1 MLRRHIVA
9 AATAIAAA
17 TLPATAIAEGNLAAQ
32 PETLVLAIDGGALT
46 FSATEYQI
54 ETGKYYRWEIISD
67 GIEEIMIQAPDLFR
81 NSWINQIII
90 NDLEVHTSGAIYGI
104 EFDDAGTVLIFFVP
118 IRPGNYEFFA
128 PGHEERGMLGTF
140 VVR

>member
-9 AATAIAAA
+9 AVTAIAAA
-17 TLPATAIAEGNLAAQ
+17 TFPATAIAEGNLAAQ
-32 PETLVLAIDGGALT
+32 PETLVLEINGAALT

-54 ETGKYYRWEIISD
+54 ETGKYYRWEITSD
-67 GIEEIMIQAPDLFR
+67 GIEEVMIRAPDLFR

-90 NDLEVHTSGAIYGI
+90 DEREVHTSGAIYGV
-104 EFDDAGTVLIFFVP
+104 EFDDEGTVLIFFVP
-118 IRPGNYEFFA
+118 IRPGNYDFFA
-128 PGHEERGMLGTF
+128 PGFEERGLLGTF